1 MTMCDIRSIIT
12 DLAPKQIT
20 VTLERGELVITR
32 SPRQRWID
40 MCWQLF
46 GMQRDIAQ
54 RQVHG
59 PGSSKARQ

>member
-1 MTMCDIRSIIT
+1 MRDIGSIIT

-20 VTLERGELVITR
+20 VTLEQGDLVISR

-40 MCWQLF
+40 MCWQLL

-54 RQVHG
+54 RRVHG
-59 PGSSKARQ
+59 PG